1 MRDKI
6 ICEALLDSMA
16 RPKLRIVPLL
26 NTADLAGEPIDLSSG
41 FSIRDVKGLLTS
53 DTFGIFRRTL
63 SDEALANLL
72 AWDLCIVHEF
82 RSDLVIGQEERRSEY
97 LMRFVVAALRW
108 LQPTETTDTWFVQ
121 GFLTPEGPIK
131 VPTFSGQ
138 GVAITTPQFSSQRQH
153 IFLEDFETRSG
164 LADPEAFAGLA
175 TFLPQFER
183 IVHDMTSGRDSY
195 LPVVMATRLSEQAYL
210 DFDPR
215 LRLLKRVMALEA
227 LFSSDTTYGKNALV
241 PRVQKFIGGS
251 APIYVG
257 INAPYTVATTISD
270 LLTLRNK
277 FAHGD
282 VVPPAF
288 LAMPPDPSV
297 ASTNVKSYADVLREA
312 SAAMVRACMLRILR
326 DGLIEVFSDKT
337 QMEALF

>member
-1 MRDKI
+1 
-6 ICEALLDSMA
+6 MA

-26 NTADLAGEPIDLSSG
+26 NTADLTGGPINLSSG
-41 FSIRDVKGLLTS
+41 FSIRDITGLLTPE
-53 DTFGIFRRTL
+53 TFGIFKRTL
-63 SDEALANLL
+63 SEEALEHLL
-72 AWDLCIVHEF
+72 AWDLCVVHEF
-82 RSDLVIGQEERRSEY
+82 RSDLVIGKDEVVSEY

-108 LQPTETTDTWFVQ
+108 LHPTATTDTWFVQ
-121 GFLTPEGPIK
+121 GFVTPKGPIE
-131 VPTFSGQ
+131 VPTFSSHTST
-138 GVAITTPQFSSQRQH
+138 AITAPQFSSRRQPV
-153 IFLEDFETRSG
+153 FLEDFETRCG
-164 LADPEAFAGLA
+164 LADPQTFVGVAA
-175 TFLPQFER
+175 FLPEFER
-183 IVHDMTSGRDSY
+183 VVQDISTGRDSY
-195 LPVVMATRLSEQAYL
+195 IPIVMATRLSEQAYL

-215 LRLLKRVMALEA
+215 LRFLKRVMALEA

-251 APIYVG
+251 TPIYMG

-288 LAMPPDPSV
+288 LGMPPDPSV

-326 DGLIEVFSDKT
+326 DGLIETFSDKSK
-337 QMEALF
+337 MEALF

>member
-1 MRDKI
+1 
-6 ICEALLDSMA
+6 MA

-26 NTADLAGEPIDLSSG
+26 NTADLAGGPISLSSA
-41 FSIRDVKGLLTS
+41 FSIRNITGLLTPE
-53 DTFGIFRRTL
+53 TFGIFKRTL
-63 SDEALANLL
+63 SEEALENLL
-72 AWDLCIVHEF
+72 AWDLCVVHEF
-82 RSDLVIGQEERRSEY
+82 RSDLVIGKEELVSEY

-108 LQPTETTDTWFVQ
+108 LQPTATTDTWFVQ
-121 GFLTPEGPIK
+121 GFVTPQGLIE
-131 VPTFSGQ
+131 VPTFSSQAG
-138 GVAITTPQFSSQRQH
+138 ASITTPQFSSHRQH
-153 IFLEDFETRSG
+153 IFLEDFEIRCG
-164 LADPEAFAGLA
+164 LADPQAFGGVAA
-175 TFLPQFER
+175 FLPEFEN
-183 IVHDMTSGRDSY
+183 IVQDMTSGRDSY
-195 LPVVMATRLSEQAYL
+195 IAIVMATRLSEQAYL

-241 PRVQKFIGGS
+241 PRIQKFIGS
-251 APIYVG
+251 PTPIYVG
-257 INAPYTVATTISD
+257 TNAPYTVATTISD

-288 LAMPPDPSV
+288 LATPPDPSV

-326 DGLIEVFSDKT
+326 DRLIETFSDKT
-337 QMEALF
+337 KMEALF